1 MAKKQLNYIVY
12 SKEKISPQSF
22 IDFWQPKLNE
32 SDKKKIT
39 IEEFMDIA
47 NEVNGLTNLE
57 IIWSSYDDFEKE
69 TYKSE
74 YESKNLPYIKPG
86 WSLSFPSD
94 GTNVLLEQ
102 IFQDK
107 QYLVQEDFPSYWSDN
122 MTKLLADE
130 DYVPDNVV
138 AYDEEFNVNT
148 KVQPVNIRV
157 WIYCKSID
165 SVIDVSQFIMNCN
178 INKSFKTGDFS
189 FTLVPFRDA
198 KKENVFGASYQ
209 DVFNVVTK
217 EGNDV
222 KSYLEKVVQANDI
235 VFIRFERLK
244 LEGES
249 DSEDANTIF
258 VSPNKL
264 AETDGSYNVWD
275 MIGFIDES
283 STQYSSEDNAKTT
296 TVSGR
301 DISKLFEEDGSYF
314 IPLIDVE
321 NTNQHWV
328 YLGRPQDSWYKRNV
342 LTGSYNYIWS
352 YKYKRINEIIWFV
365 INIMSNIGVCKNEL
379 FKSWKD
385 KRIQSY
391 QVEGL
396 ETAKVNGIWQI
407 VKTYMSPE
415 VQQRIVVDSSIGN
428 PNGTLMDYMSRC
440 CQYPFVEFFFDTYI
454 NTIDL
459 IVRQPPFTEHAIM
472 DAFEKGSYI
481 TITPDNVLSYN
492 LSYDSRIYSWFQ
504 IHVQNNNILGDKQQV
519 NLAFVPIV
527 YLNEYAELW
536 GNRKLEINDMYAQ
549 MRVINGYE
557 GPEQFVTMQAA
568 LLNDLIYVVESNA
581 YLPFTRTGTIVIN
594 GDRRIKVGSFILNE
608 STNEFFYV
616 LSVSNEVSFTEG
628 GIDRRTTIQVE
639 RGMYVPILK
648 GSSTLGTSKRQ
659 DNSQVG
665 ASNASVNE
673 AISPTG
679 GSFKPSYF
687 KLVDLKDLRQA
698 AKSAQQGNLTTATSP
713 IVDKSQFEYFL
724 NRKMYGGLK

>member
-1 MAKKQLNYIVY
+1 MATVQKNYIVY
-12 SKEKISPQSF
+12 SKEKISPESF
-22 IDFWQPKLNE
+22 INFWQPKLNE
-32 SDKKKIT
+32 SDKEKVT
-39 IEEFMDIA
+39 VEQFMDIENA
-47 NEVNGLTNLE
+47 VTGMKNLDV
-57 IIWSSYDDFEKE
+57 IWSSYDNYEKE
-69 TYKSE
+69 KYINEYK
-74 YESKNLPYIKPG
+74 SKNLPYIKPG
-86 WSLSFPSD
+86 YSLSFPTD
-94 GTNVLLEQ
+94 GTNLLLEE

-107 QYLVQEDFPSYWSDN
+107 QYLSQQDFSAYWSDN

-165 SVIDVSQFIMNCN
+165 SVIDISQFVIDCN
-178 INKSFKTGDFS
+178 TNKTFKTGDFNI
-189 FTLVPFRDA
+189 TLAPFKDA
-198 KKENVFGASYQ
+198 KRDNVFGASYQ

-217 EGNDV
+217 DGNDY

-244 LEGES
+244 LEGKS
-249 DSEDANTIF
+249 DSDDANTLF

-264 AETDGSYNVWD
+264 AETNNSYNVWD

-283 STQYSSEDNAKTT
+283 STQYSSEDNSKTT
-296 TVSGR
+296 TISGR

-314 IPLIDVE
+314 IPLLDVE
-321 NTNQHWV
+321 NTKQHWV

-352 YKYKRINEIIWFV
+352 YKYKRISEIIWFI
-365 INIMSNIGVCKNEL
+365 INIMSNIGICKNEL

-385 KRIQSY
+385 KRVQSY
-391 QVEGL
+391 EVEGL
-396 ETAKVNGIWQI
+396 EAASVNGIWQI
-407 VKTYMSPE
+407 VKTYVSPE

-428 PNGTLMDYMSRC
+428 PNGTLMDYMGRC

-459 IVRQPPFTEHAIM
+459 IVRQPPFTESMIM
-472 DAFEKGSYI
+472 DIFSKGNYI

-504 IHVQNNNILGDKQQV
+504 IHVQNNNLIGDRQQT

-549 MRVINGYE
+549 MRTINGYE
-557 GPEQFVTMQAA
+557 SEEQFVTMQAA
-568 LLNDLIYVVESNA
+568 LLNDLIYIVESNM

-594 GDRRIKVGSFILNE
+594 GDRRIKVGSFILNQ

-616 LSVSNEVSFTEG
+616 LSVSNEVSFNEG

-639 RGMYVPILK
+639 RGMYVPILEGK
-648 GSSTLGTSKRQ
+648 STLGTSKRQ
-659 DNSQVG
+659 DNSTVG
-665 ASNASVNE
+665 AGDVSSNE

-687 KLVDLKDLRQA
+687 KLVDLKEIKQA
-698 AKSAQQGNLTTATSP
+698 AKSAQKGNLTTVTSP
-713 IVDKSQFEYFL
+713 LVDKDQFEYFL